1 MYQNN
6 EPSALF
12 HGLHHAH
19 KRRVTEE
26 QAARGI
32 GDLGAPMLLLSLFAA
47 EAAGEQWSQRDVA
60 RTLRVSP
67 ATVAVSLKTLERDS
81 YVERSADVRDARRNL
96 IALTDKG
103 RRAVELCGES
113 FQAVD
118 QRMLVGFSPE
128 EKAQLTGFLTRMIDN
143 LGGVEP
149 PPFCPPEKEGED
161 RC

>member
-1 MYQNN
+1 
-6 EPSALF
+6 
-12 HGLHHAH
+12 
-19 KRRVTEE
+19 
-26 QAARGI
+26 
-32 GDLGAPMLLLSLFAA
+32 
-47 EAAGEQWSQRDVA
+47 
-60 RTLRVSP
+60 
-67 ATVAVSLKTLERDS
+67 
-81 YVERSADVRDARRNL
+81 VERSADVRDARRNL

>member
-1 MYQNN
+1 MYEQH

-19 KRRVTEE
+19 KRRVMEE
-26 QAARGI
+26 QAARGM
-32 GDLGAPMLLLSLFAA
+32 GELSAPMLLLSLFHA
-47 EAAGEQWSQRDVA
+47 ETMRERWSQRDVA
-60 RTLRVSP
+60 RRMRISP
-67 ATVAVSLKTLERDS
+67 ATVAVSLKTLERDG

-118 QRMLVGFSPE
+118 QRMLAGFSPE
-128 EKAQLTGFLTRMIDN
+128 EKTQLTGFLTRMIDN
-143 LGGVEP
+143 LGGVGP
-149 PPFCPPEKEGED
+149 SPFCPPEKEGED